1 VAFMQR
7 KRQQRGNLGA
17 NNTQRPVQ

>member
-7 KRQQRGNLGA
+7 KRHQRGNQGA

>member
-7 KRQQRGNLGA
+7 KRQQRGNQGA
-17 NNTQRPVQ
+17 NNTQRPAQ